1 MDSETSR
8 QQDAVLERFTRQAEH
23 WAQLPVSGDLLGI
36 LDRIGVTPNDRVI
49 DVAAGSG
56 ILSRALAPRVREV
69 VAVDITPA
77 MLQIAREAAE
87 EGDVRNVRFVEGAA
101 EALPFGEDEF
111 DLAITRFSLHHIAGP
126 QRAVDEM
133 VRVVRKGGRI
143 AIIDL
148 VAHEDAELAAR
159 ANALERRR
167 DPSHATT
174 LSWSALRGVVSTAGA
189 SIEESYTQDRVR
201 DLEDWLD
208 LAGATDRDGLRE
220 IFERE
225 IRGGEATGLQPF
237 RDGNAIRFHHPLGV
251 IVARK

>member
-143 AIIDL
+143 AIIEL
-148 VAHEDAELAAR
+148 VAR

-237 RDGNAIRFHHPLGV
+237 RDGNAIRFHHSLGV
-251 IVARK
+251 VVARK